1 MANYVVIG
9 LGKFGR
15 SVARTL
21 YRNGETVLAIDEKE
35 ELVQE
40 VVDSHIVS
48 DGIILDAENEKELK
62 KIIKDNF
69 DTAFVCI
76 GTNLQSSILI
86 TLALKESGVKNIIC
100 KAKTVIQGKV
110 LEKVGATEVVYPE
123 KRMGESIALR
133 AIAPDIIDYFKFSN
147 EYGIFEI
154 KSPESFIGKTLRE
167 LDLRNKYEVNVIGI
181 KKGENN
187 STINPKPDS
196 DIEKGTSLLLISEI
210 EKVKKISEIS

>member
-9 LGKFGR
+9 LGKFGI

-40 VVDSHIVS
+40 VVDNHIVS

-187 STINPKPDS
+187 STINPKPDLV
-196 DIEKGTSLLLISEI
+196 IEKGTSLLLISEI